1 MTARSFVWEKV
12 ALAASGAWV
21 GTTAAWVICSIM
33 TFLAARLPK
42 GRGVGS
48 TTTGAGAGAFL
59 ALATLETGAAVA
71 ARGAEGVT
79 VGTAALAAG
88 CALDVAE
95 LAGVGLAA
103 GVREGVGLAGAT
115 AFLAA
120 ATGLPATAALATGLE
135 EVFAAGETGLG
146 VGAPA
151 FDLTGVLTAA
161 LATGLGA
168 FGATLETAFAT
179 GFAADLAGTLG
190 AGLAAALDTGFLA
203 AGLAALLA
211 TGLRAA
217 GTAAFADDGRP
228 FALAAADLAGFAD
241 LVAGAFTTGLLSVPD
256 GA

>member
-33 TFLAARLPK
+33 TFLAARLPN

-48 TTTGAGAGAFL
+48 TTTGVGAGAFL

-71 ARGAEGVT
+71 ARGAEVVT

-88 CALDVAE
+88 CALDLAE
-95 LAGVGLAA
+95 LAGMGLTA
-103 GVREGVGLAGAT
+103 GVREGVGLTGAA

-120 ATGLPATAALATGLE
+120 ATGLLATVVLATGLE
-135 EVFAAGETGLG
+135 EAFAAGEAVFL
-146 VGAPA
+146 VGALA
-151 FDLTGVLTAA
+151 FGLTGPLTAA
-161 LATGLGA
+161 LGTTLVTGLATSFAATLFGA
-168 FGATLETAFAT
+168 FT
-179 GFAADLAGTLG
+179 
-190 AGLAAALDTGFLA
+190 AGLAAALDA
-203 AGLAALLA
+203 AGFTAALA
-211 TGLRAA
+211 TGCLATLLAKGLRPA
-217 GTAAFADDGRP
+217 GTAALAADERP
-228 FALAAADLAGFAD
+228 FAFAPAVLAGFAD

>member
-48 TTTGAGAGAFL
+48 TTTGAGAGARL
-59 ALATLETGAAVA
+59 ALATLEAGAAAA

-88 CALDVAE
+88 CTLDLAEVA
-95 LAGVGLAA
+95 GMGLTA
-103 GVREGVGLAGAT
+103 GVREGVGLAGAA

-120 ATGLPATAALATGLE
+120 ATGLLATADLPAGLGGAFAAGEAVFLIGTVTFGLTGALATGLE
-135 EVFAAGETGLG
+135 ALGGAFAAG
-146 VGAPA
+146 
-151 FDLTGVLTAA
+151 LTGALGAGFMAA
-161 LATGLGA
+161 LATGFLG
-168 FGATLETAFAT
+168 TDTAA
-179 GFAADLAGTLG
+179 
-190 AGLAAALDTGFLA
+190 LAAEE
-203 AGLAALLA
+203 
-211 TGLRAA
+211 
-217 GTAAFADDGRP
+217 RP
-228 FALAAADLAGFAD
+228 FAPAAADLAGFAD